1 MKRRF
6 LCTEYA
12 KWLCAN
18 RRATPEEKVA
28 MYKQLEAE
36 IDKHNAIYETTAE
49 GMAEREQAERQRQE
63 ILVIQRERGERHIAR
78 IQELA
83 QSAEARQWI
92 APLAVAGLID

>member
-6 LCTEYA
+6 LCKEYA

-18 RRATPEEKVA
+18 KRATAEEKVA

-36 IDKHNAIYETTAE
+36 VSQHNAIYETTAE
-49 GMAEREQAERQRQE
+49 GMAEREQIERERQE
-63 ILVIQRERGERHIAR
+63 ILAIQREREERHIAR

-83 QSAEARQWI
+83 QNAEAHQWI